1 MRTFVLD
8 ELATEGPVVRLP
20 ADVIAALVSTELVEV
35 RTKVGGSYE
44 LLPRGNVGAV
54 RVGDVQVEVRPKG
67 KVGVAQVLFLLGYA
81 RDPGFR
87 PDEIVGTRDEN
98 LLVALAES
106 LARQARRALAGGV
119 HRSYVSIDESARTVR
134 GRIRIGDQISRRP
147 GILVPLEVTYDD
159 YSPDVAENQ
168 ILRSAVRQMG
178 RLPLLDSRI
187 RGELAAVDA
196 ELDGVRT
203 VEHGQPLPRWNKT
216 RLNTRYHHALRLA
229 EIVLRHNSVSTTAGD
244 VEIASFVVPMWKVFE
259 DFVGVALREALRST
273 TGETREQYPINLDVR
288 PSALPPVHMDIDIV
302 HLVRG
307 RPVIVADA
315 KYKAA
320 SAGGRYP
327 NADKYQMLAYCT
339 ALGLEQGWLIYA
351 QGRGEAGLRRVVNTD
366 IEIVE
371 WSIDL
376 ACSPREILGQIGD
389 LAMVMVAKVAERF

>member
-1 MRTFVLD
+1 
-8 ELATEGPVVRLP
+8 
-20 ADVIAALVSTELVEV
+20 
-35 RTKVGGSYE
+35 
-44 LLPRGNVGAV
+44 LPRGNVGAV

-87 PDEIVGTRDEN
+87 PDEIVGTHDKN
-98 LLVALAES
+98 LLEALAES
-106 LARQARRALAGGV
+106 LARLARRALAGGV
-119 HRSYVSIDESARTVR
+119 HRAYVSIDESARTVR

-147 GILVPLEVTYDD
+147 GTLVPLEVTYDD

-178 RLPLLDSRI
+178 RLSLLDARV
-187 RGELAAVDA
+187 RGELAVVDA
-196 ELDGVRT
+196 ALDGVRT
-203 VEHGQPLPRWNKT
+203 VGRGQPLPRWTKT

-229 EIVLRHNSVSTTAGD
+229 EIVLQHNSVSTTAGN

-259 DFVGVALREALRST
+259 DFVGVALRESLRST
-273 TGETREQYPINLDVR
+273 SGETREQYPVNLDVR
-288 PSALPPVHMDIDIV
+288 PSSLPAVHMDVDIV
-302 HLVRG
+302 HLYRD

-339 ALGLEQGWLIYA
+339 ALGLRRGWLIYA
-351 QGRGEAGLRRVVNTD
+351 QGNGAAGVRTIVNTD

-371 WSIDL
+371 WPIDL
-376 ACSPREILGQIGD
+376 AASPSEILSQID
-389 LAMVMVAKVAERF
+389 ELAGHMVAELPERV